1 MMLYFRMILTLLVSL
16 YTSRLILNILGVED
30 YGINNVVGGVIT
42 MFAFFNSAM
51 SSATQ
56 RFLSFEIGK
65 GDGSQIRKTFNATLI
80 IHIGIAILV
89 LILAETI
96 GLWFVKR
103 YLVIPAG
110 RMEAALWIY
119 HFSVLSFLVT
129 IIQVPYNALIISHER
144 MNVYAYASILEVCLK
159 LLIVFML
166 TAISFDK
173 LKLYGLLHFCVV
185 FLIASVFR
193 IYTRRHFEESKF
205 LMVRDKQLYRT
216 VFSFSAWNLLGN
228 IAVILKGQG
237 VNILLNLSYGPVVNA
252 ARGIA
257 YQVQGALYGFV
268 QNFQVAMKP
277 QIIKSY
283 ATGNLEY
290 MHQLIFRG
298 TKFSFYLLFG
308 LSLPIMLE
316 PEIILKLWLKT
327 VPDYAAIF
335 LQLLLIDII
344 IESVSGP
351 LVTSVHASGKIKFY
365 QIIVGTLFLLNLP
378 VSYLFLKKGYQ
389 PEITMYV
396 SIIITTLAFIFRMLM
411 ASKLVNFSKTN
422 YFRKVLIPMLFVAVV
437 SIIPPLWIQQYHE
450 AGGTRSILVMLS
462 SVLTFI
468 PAVCFIG
475 INRVEKDFIKS
486 KILSKIIKRLG

>member
-65 GDGSQIRKTFNATLI
+65 GDISQIRKTFNASLI

-103 YLVIPAG
+103 YLVIPAW
-110 RMEAALWIY
+110 RMEAALWVY

-129 IIQVPYNALIISHER
+129 IMQVPYNALIISHER
-144 MNVYAYASILEVCLK
+144 MNVYAYVSILEVCLK
-159 LLIVFML
+159 LLIVYLL
-166 TAISFDK
+166 TTIPFDK

-185 FLIASVFR
+185 FLITSIFR
-193 IYTRRHFEESKF
+193 IYTRRHFEESRF
-205 LMVRDKQLYRT
+205 LIVRDKQLYRT

-237 VNILLNLSYGPVVNA
+237 VNILLNIFYGPVVNA

-283 ATGNLEY
+283 ASANIEY

-316 PEIILKLWLKT
+316 PEIILKLWLEK
-327 VPDYAAIF
+327 VPDYSAIF
-335 LQLLLIDII
+335 LQLLLVDII
-344 IESVSGP
+344 IESISGP
-351 LVTSVHASGKIKFY
+351 LVTSVHASGKIKLY
-365 QIIVGTLFLLNLP
+365 QVIVGIVFLLNLP
-378 VSYLFLKKGYQ
+378 LSYILLKKGYQ
-389 PEITMYV
+389 PEITMFV
-396 SIIITTLAFIFRMLM
+396 SIIITLVAFISRMLM
-411 ASKLVNFSKTN
+411 ASRLVNFSKMN
-422 YFRKVLIPMLFVAVV
+422 YFRKVLIPILLVAIV
-437 SIIPPLWIQQYHE
+437 SMIPPLWIQQHHE
-450 AGGTRSILVMLS
+450 AGDTRSLLVMLS
-462 SVLTFI
+462 SVLTFVL
-468 PAVCFIG
+468 AFCFIG
-475 INRVEKDFIKS
+475 TNRVEKDFLKS
-486 KILSKIIKRLG
+486 KLLSKKIKRSR

>member
-298 TKFSFYLLFG
+298 TKFSFIC
-308 LSLPIMLE
+308 SLACPY
-316 PEIILKLWLKT
+316 PSCWNPK
-327 VPDYAAIF
+327 
-335 LQLLLIDII
+335 
-344 IESVSGP
+344 
-351 LVTSVHASGKIKFY
+351 
-365 QIIVGTLFLLNLP
+365 
-378 VSYLFLKKGYQ
+378 
-389 PEITMYV
+389 
-396 SIIITTLAFIFRMLM
+396 
-411 ASKLVNFSKTN
+411 
-422 YFRKVLIPMLFVAVV
+422 
-437 SIIPPLWIQQYHE
+437 
-450 AGGTRSILVMLS
+450 LS
-462 SVLTFI
+462 SNSGLRQCLTMQRYSFS
-468 PAVCFIG
+468 CY
-475 INRVEKDFIKS
+475 
-486 KILSKIIKRLG
+486 

>member
-30 YGINNVVGGVIT
+30 YGINNVVGGVVT

-65 GDGSQIRKTFNATLI
+65 GDTPQIRKTFNAALI

-89 LILAETI
+89 FILAETI

-103 YLVIPAG
+103 YLVIPTG
-110 RMEAALWIY
+110 RMDAALWIY

-129 IIQVPYNALIISHER
+129 IMQVPYNALIISHER
-144 MNVYAYASILEVCLK
+144 MNVYAYVSILEVCLK
-159 LLIVFML
+159 LLIVFIL
-166 TAISFDK
+166 TAIPFDK

-185 FLIASVFR
+185 FLIANIFR
-193 IYTRRHFEESKF
+193 IYTGRHFEESRF
-205 LMVRDKQLYRT
+205 LMMRDKQLYRT

-237 VNILLNLSYGPVVNA
+237 VNIILNLFYGPVVNA

-283 ATGNLEY
+283 ATDNFEY

-316 PEIILKLWLKT
+316 PEIILKLWLET
-327 VPDYAAIF
+327 VPDYSAIF
-335 LQLLLIDII
+335 VQLLLVDII
-344 IESVSGP
+344 IESISGP
-351 LVTSVHASGKIKFY
+351 LVTSVHASGKIKLY
-365 QIIVGTLFLLNLP
+365 QVIVGTLFLLNLP
-378 VSYLFLKKGYQ
+378 LSYLFLKKGYQ

-396 SIIITTLAFIFRMLM
+396 SIIITILALISRVLM
-411 ASKLVNFSKTN
+411 ASRLVNFSKTD
-422 YFRKVLIPMLFVAVV
+422 YFRKVLIPMLLVAIV
-437 SIIPPLWIQQYHE
+437 SMIPPLWIQQHHE
-450 AGGTRSILVMLS
+450 AGGTRSLLVMLS

-468 PAVCFIG
+468 LAVCFIG
-475 INRVEKDFIKS
+475 TNRVEKDFLKS
-486 KILSKIIKRLG
+486 NVLSKIIKRPR